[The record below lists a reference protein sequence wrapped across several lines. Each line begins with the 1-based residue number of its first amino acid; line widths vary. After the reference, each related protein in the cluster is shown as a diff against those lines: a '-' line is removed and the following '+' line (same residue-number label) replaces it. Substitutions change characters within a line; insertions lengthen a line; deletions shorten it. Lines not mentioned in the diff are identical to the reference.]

1 VDDVCLLLLGNL
13 PCENLPGETTRRRP
27 VEKKNPPGEN
37 LLKKNPPGENPW
49 KKTRGICTSL
59 RLV

>member
-1 VDDVCLLLLGNL
+1 MCVCSCSATCPAKTCRAKPPGVDLWK
-13 PCENLPGETTRRRP
+13 
-27 VEKKNPPGEN
+27 KKNPPGEN